1 MRKSLVA
8 FSFII
13 LCIFTCWIH
22 GAGQGSAAERP
33 AGQPSRVHRLE
44 SRVYALE
51 SPVVDERV
59 ELLSI
64 VARMAGFQEY
74 NDSSFMPYVKAIH
87 QQFDPYRQHPVIL
100 LARQLRDSMGLGFDG
115 VMSMAVHLSP
125 PPALVPVV
133 AFNDTVP
140 DKRWGPFKDRF
151 VGLLKQ
157 FYIDAHCAEFF
168 AAQRPLYDSALRRYM
183 AVYDLLDVAWYQRF
197 YGLPPRSDFHVVL
210 GVGNGGGNYGPK
222 VVHSN
227 GKEDVF
233 AIEGVWDV
241 DSGGLPRFPLD
252 SYLPTLIH
260 EFNHSFINYLTLTHL
275 EAFKAS
281 GALLYDSVEKL
292 MRKQAYAD
300 WSTML
305 SEALVRAAVVRYL
318 MAHPGDGQ
326 SPRVE
331 AAMQVRNGFWW
342 LRELVDLLGD
352 FEADRA
358 AYPTLEAFLPKL
370 IQFYDTAA
378 ADMADYRR
386 RVNQRIQDSSIM
398 IASIG
403 PFRPGDTVVRA
414 DLTEIAFTFDRPIV
428 AGRYS
433 FGPTKAMGVEH
444 YPKVLMPAVR
454 YSADGRTLFFHVS
467 LKPNTVYQ
475 MYLNGNWFLSTD
487 GYPARN
493 FTLNFKTGSSTR

>member
-33 AGQPSRVHRLE
+33 AGQPSRVPGLE
-44 SRVYALE
+44 P
-51 SPVVDERV
+51 PVVDERV

-87 QQFDPYRQHPVIL
+87 QHFDPYRQHPVIL

-125 PPALVPVV
+125 PPALAPVV

-168 AAQRPLYDSALRRYM
+168 AAQRPLYDSALLRYM
-183 AVYDLLDVAWYQRF
+183 AIYHLLDVGWYQRF
-197 YGLPPRSDFHVVL
+197 YGLPPRSTFHVVL

-222 VVHSN
+222 VVHAN

-241 DSGGLPRFPLD
+241 DSSGLPRFPLD

-260 EFNHSFINYLTLTHL
+260 EFNHSFVNYLTLTHL
-275 EAFKAS
+275 AAFRVA
-281 GALLYDSVEKL
+281 GATIYDSVQKA
-292 MRKQAYAD
+292 MRAQAYAE
-300 WSTML
+300 WPTML
-305 SEALVRAAVVRYL
+305 NEALVRAAVVRYL

-326 SPRVE
+326 SPQVE
-331 AAMQVRNGFWW
+331 TAMQIKRGFWW
-342 LRELVDLLGD
+342 MRELVGLLGD
-352 FEADRA
+352 YEADRRD
-358 AYPTLEAFLPKL
+358 YPMLEAFIPKL
-370 IQFYDTAA
+370 VQFYDTAVE
-378 ADMADYRR
+378 DMAAYRA
-386 RVNQRIQDSSIM
+386 RVNQRLLDSSIVVR
-398 IASIG
+398 AVG
-403 PFRPGDTVVRA
+403 PFQPGDTTVSA
-414 DLTEIAFTFDRPIV
+414 SLTEIAFTFGRPIV
-428 AGRYS
+428 PGRWS
-433 FGPTKAMGVEH
+433 FGPTKAMGLEH
-444 YPKVLMPAVR
+444 YPKLLTPAVR
-454 YSADGRTLFFHVS
+454 YSDDGRTIFLHVA

-475 MYLNGNWFLSTD
+475 IYMTGSWFMSTD

-493 FTLNFKTGSSTR
+493 YTLNFKTAS